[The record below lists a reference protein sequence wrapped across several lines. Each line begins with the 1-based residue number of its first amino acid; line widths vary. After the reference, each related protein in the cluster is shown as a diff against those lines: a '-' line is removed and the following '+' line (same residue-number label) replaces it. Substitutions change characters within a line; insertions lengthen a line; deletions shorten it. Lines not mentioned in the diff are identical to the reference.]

1 MIELGKTQCL
11 NVVKKVD
18 FGVYLGTE
26 EDKVLLPKKMVP
38 EDIEAGDALTV
49 FVYRDSSDRLI
60 ATTKTPK
67 VQLGQLA
74 VLKVS
79 QVSKIGAFLDWGLE
93 KDLFMPFKEI
103 KRFIIYYR
111 QIGIN
116 AVILNLAG
124 NVVAFMPFGFFLPLV
139 SEHKIKF
146 FKVFITAFSLSLSIE
161 LIQLISKVG
170 SCDVDDLI
178 LNTLGGILGY
188 WCFCIYKNM
197 NRAYKKSKEQGKR

>member
-93 KDLFMPFKEI
+93 KDLFMPFKEQTKHVQEGDECLVALYI
-103 KRFIIYYR
+103 DKSSRLAATMRVYDYLT
-111 QIGIN
+111 N
-116 AVILNLAG
+116 AQN
-124 NVVAFMPFGFFLPLV
+124 
-139 SEHKIKF
+139 
-146 FKVFITAFSLSLSIE
+146 LSLIH
-161 LIQLISKVG
+161 I
-170 SCDVDDLI
+170 
-178 LNTLGGILGY
+178 
-188 WCFCIYKNM
+188 
-197 NRAYKKSKEQGKR
+197 

>member
-1 MIELGKTQCL
+1 MK
-11 NVVKKVD
+11 N
-18 FGVYLGTE
+18 
-26 EDKVLLPKKMVP
+26 
-38 EDIEAGDALTV
+38 
-49 FVYRDSSDRLI
+49 R
-60 ATTKTPK
+60 
-67 VQLGQLA
+67 
-74 VLKVS
+74 
-79 QVSKIGAFLDWGLE
+79 KIKSIFKWSAFLIYIVALIYFVFFAEMLGRADVPVNYRYNLV
-93 KDLFMPFKEI
+93 PFKEI

-124 NVVAFMPFGFFLPLV
+124 NVVA
-139 SEHKIKF
+139 
-146 FKVFITAFSLSLSIE
+146 FITAFSLSLSIE

-178 LNTLGGILGY
+178 LNTLGGLLGY

>member
-1 MIELGKTQCL
+1 MLTASRNPCLYDTRLFKKWRDYMIELGKTQCL

-93 KDLFMPFKEI
+93 KDLFMPFKEQTKHVQEGDECLVALYI
-103 KRFIIYYR
+103 DKSSRLAATMRVYDYLT
-111 QIGIN
+111 N
-116 AVILNLAG
+116 AQNYVKDSAVSGTVI
-124 NVVAFMPFGFFLPLV
+124 
-139 SEHKIKF
+139 
-146 FKVFITAFSLSLSIE
+146 
-161 LIQLISKVG
+161 
-170 SCDVDDLI
+170 DDLAHLSASPVI
-178 LNTLGGILGY
+178 HKACRKI
-188 WCFCIYKNM
+188 
-197 NRAYKKSKEQGKR
+197 

>member
-1 MIELGKTQCL
+1 MK
-11 NVVKKVD
+11 N
-18 FGVYLGTE
+18 
-26 EDKVLLPKKMVP
+26 
-38 EDIEAGDALTV
+38 
-49 FVYRDSSDRLI
+49 R
-60 ATTKTPK
+60 
-67 VQLGQLA
+67 
-74 VLKVS
+74 
-79 QVSKIGAFLDWGLE
+79 KIKSIFKWSAFLIYIVALIYFVFFAEMLGRADVPVNYRYNLV
-93 KDLFMPFKEI
+93 PFKEI

-146 FKVFITAFSLSLSIE
+146 FKVFITAFSLSLTIE

-178 LNTLGGILGY
+178 LNTLGGLLGY

>member
-1 MIELGKTQCL
+1 MLTASRNPCLYDTRLFKKWRDYMIELGKTQCL

-93 KDLFMPFKEI
+93 KDLFMPFKEQT
-103 KRFIIYYR
+103 KHVQR
-111 QIGIN
+111 
-116 AVILNLAG
+116 AM
-124 NVVAFMPFGFFLPLV
+124 NVLW
-139 SEHKIKF
+139 HYI
-146 FKVFITAFSLSLSIE
+146 
-161 LIQLISKVG
+161 
-170 SCDVDDLI
+170 
-178 LNTLGGILGY
+178 
-188 WCFCIYKNM
+188 
-197 NRAYKKSKEQGKR
+197 

>member
-1 MIELGKTQCL
+1 M
-11 NVVKKVD
+11 
-18 FGVYLGTE
+18 YLLITGTNL
-26 EDKVLLPKKMVP
+26 V
-38 EDIEAGDALTV
+38 
-49 FVYRDSSDRLI
+49 
-60 ATTKTPK
+60 
-67 VQLGQLA
+67 
-74 VLKVS
+74 
-79 QVSKIGAFLDWGLE
+79 
-93 KDLFMPFKEI
+93 PFKEI

-124 NVVAFMPFGFFLPLV
+124 NVVAFMPIWIFSCLLV

-178 LNTLGGILGY
+178 LNTLGGLLGY

>member
-1 MIELGKTQCL
+1 MK
-11 NVVKKVD
+11 N
-18 FGVYLGTE
+18 
-26 EDKVLLPKKMVP
+26 
-38 EDIEAGDALTV
+38 
-49 FVYRDSSDRLI
+49 R
-60 ATTKTPK
+60 
-67 VQLGQLA
+67 
-74 VLKVS
+74 
-79 QVSKIGAFLDWGLE
+79 KIKSIFKWSAFLIYIVALIYFVFFAEMLGRADVPVNYRYNLV
-93 KDLFMPFKEI
+93 PFKEI

-124 NVVAFMPFGFFLPLV
+124 NVVAFIFFLPLV

-178 LNTLGGILGY
+178 LNTLGGLLGY